1 MQRSDVKNRNFLK
14 GTLLVAILALFQI
27 PEIIHAQIP
36 GENDTL
42 LIREVVITRKQIGSE
57 QPGFKFYS
65 VDSSLIR
72 NYAHFSLNDLL
83 REATPLFIKEYS
95 PGMAATS
102 SFRGTSAGHT
112 QVAWNGI
119 NINDPMLGQTD
130 FSLIPA
136 AMIDNVMVSFGGASM
151 DLGSGAIGGII
162 NLETEPDWNSRLSLE
177 ASPGTGSFGRHQA
190 IARVSAGTDR
200 FQSITKAFLSEAS
213 NDFKYTDYN
222 ASVPVVKKREHNY
235 ALSRSLMQE
244 LYFRKGADVLSARIW
259 YQDASRNLPGST
271 LWGYSSEKQ
280 SDKYLRSLLSYDA
293 LREKKEF
300 FTSVAWMH
308 SDMNYRSSYD
318 TTENLVN
325 TLVFR
330 SGFNLYLKGSTQ
342 LKIVLNNEL
351 NKAHSDSYNGDIL
364 HNNASLTVSA
374 EKKKGKWLG
383 AALLI
388 RETLNDRVFL
398 IPDFS
403 AGLEIRTIP
412 GQEHY
417 VKMNVSRNSRI
428 PSLNDRFWVPGGN
441 PDLKNEYATS
451 VEAGYRMEYKK
462 GSSLSACTELNYF
475 NNYIRNMIQWLPD
488 ESYIWRAYNAGKV
501 NTSGIELSLGGK
513 YHLHRFNA
521 DINASYSFTK
531 AREISTSANNEKQM
545 PYVPGHQARTSLTL
559 GYGNIYTSF
568 STSYTGMIYED
579 AANEKRMKDYTL
591 TSVTGG
597 LRFNPGKTS
606 ADLKLRIDNLFNLSY
621 ESIRYYPQPGRSYFL
636 SLLLK
641 FRS

>member
-1 MQRSDVKNRNFLK
+1 MQRSDVKSRSLLA
-14 GTLLVAILALFQI
+14 GTLLGVTLVFLPFQ
-27 PEIIHAQIP
+27 ETLNAQLP

-42 LIREVVITRKQIGSE
+42 MIREVVITRKQIGSE
-57 QPGFKFYS
+57 QPGFKFYP

-72 NYAHFSLNDLL
+72 NYAHYSLNDLL
-83 REATPLFIKEYS
+83 REATPLFIKEYA

-130 FSLIPA
+130 FSLIPT

-162 NLETEPDWNSRLSLE
+162 NLGTEPDWDSRFSLE

-200 FQSITKAFLSEAS
+200 FQSVTKAYLSEAS

-222 ASVPVVKKREHNY
+222 APDPVEKNREHNY

-244 LYFRKGADVLSARIW
+244 LYFRKGTDVLSARVW
-259 YQDASRNLPGST
+259 YQDASRDLPGST

-280 SDKYLRSLLSYDA
+280 SDNYLRSLISYDA
-293 LREKKEF
+293 VREKSEF
-300 FTSVAWMH
+300 FATAAWMH
-308 SDMNYRSSYD
+308 SNMHYRSSYD
-318 TTENLVN
+318 TTENIVS
-325 TLVFR
+325 TLVVK
-330 SGFNLYLKGSTQ
+330 SGLNLHLKGSTQ
-342 LKIVLNNEL
+342 LKFVLNNEL
-351 NKAHSDSYNGDIL
+351 NNAAADSYAENIL
-364 HNNASLTVSA
+364 HNNASLTISA

-383 AALLI
+383 AALLV
-388 RETLNDRVFL
+388 RETLNDRTFL
-398 IPDFS
+398 LPDFS
-403 AGLEIRTIP
+403 AGVELRTIP
-412 GQEHY
+412 GKEHY

-441 PDLKNEYATS
+441 PDLKNEYAWAI
-451 VEAGYRMEYKK
+451 EAGYRMEYKK
-462 GSSLSACTELNYF
+462 GTTLSAYSELNYF
-475 NNYIRNMIQWLPD
+475 NNHIRNMIRWLPD
-488 ESYIWRAYNAGKV
+488 ESFVWNAYNAGKV
-501 NTSGIELSLGGK
+501 NTSGIELSSGGK
-513 YHLHRFNA
+513 YRLQRFTA
-521 DINASYSFTK
+521 DIAGSYSFTR
-531 AREISTSANNEKQM
+531 ARDISTSSDNDSQM
-545 PYVPGHQARTSLTL
+545 PYIPGHQARASLAL

-568 STSYTGMIYED
+568 STSYSGMIFED
-579 AANEKRMKDYTL
+579 TGNADRLKDYTL

-597 LRFNPGKTS
+597 LRLNLGRNS
-606 ADLKLRIDNLFNLSY
+606 ADLKLRIDNLFNVSY
-621 ESIRYYPQPGRSYFL
+621 ETIRYYPQPGRSYFL